1 MEYQAKSD
9 KYFFFK
15 LMQNGKSI
23 GKLSYKSW
31 FKFDAEIEF
40 ADQSKYKIEPK
51 GFWGT
56 TVELKDGAKVLLKFT
71 MNWNGEIV
79 IQTFFDEVEK
89 DYIFR
94 QKGVFKDSFI
104 MTNPNGVE
112 LLAVKPD
119 LKWFELNYEYQ
130 ISTSDAFEEL
140 NHKDI
145 LLMNALHCANYFM
158 TIMMSGMA

>member
-1 MEYQAKSD
+1 
-9 KYFFFK
+9 
-15 LMQNGKSI
+15 
-23 GKLSYKSW
+23 
-31 FKFDAEIEF
+31 
-40 ADQSKYKIEPK
+40 
-51 GFWGT
+51 
-56 TVELKDGAKVLLKFT
+56 

-89 DYIFR
+89 NYIFR

-112 LLAVKPD
+112 LLVVKPD
-119 LKWFELNYEYQ
+119 LKWFEMNYEYQ